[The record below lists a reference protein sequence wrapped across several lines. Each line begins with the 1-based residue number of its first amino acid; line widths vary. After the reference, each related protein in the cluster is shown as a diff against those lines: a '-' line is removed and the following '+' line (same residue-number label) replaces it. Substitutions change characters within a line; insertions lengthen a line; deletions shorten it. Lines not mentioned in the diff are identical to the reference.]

1 MDTFGNTYD
10 STTKVEVFYDQ
21 GDSELSVIGR
31 QLDAFLR
38 QVSYVR
44 DGDTVYMQS
53 LLEEEVEEIDAF
65 LSVYREAKEKN
76 KYMYMEAL
84 TPEEFD
90 AVDEFL
96 YSYREKNTKLSDS
109 EIDGQIS
116 MFDE

>member
-1 MDTFGNTYD
+1 M
-10 STTKVEVFYDQ
+10 FYDQ

-31 QLDAFLR
+31 QLDAFLK

-44 DGDTVYMQS
+44 DGDTVHMKS

-65 LSVYREAKEKN
+65 LSAYREAKEKN
-76 KYMYMEAL
+76 KHIYMEAL

-96 YSYREKNTKLSDS
+96 YDYREKKMMVCKKLTAAA

-116 MFDE
+116 MFDK